1 MFGWRVIMNIL
12 CKKKKKKI
20 QTVSHEPWYEVLS
33 MLAIRLYLIAGLKIL
48 PEV

>member
-1 MFGWRVIMNIL
+1 MKGNECTL
-12 CKKKKKKI
+12 QKKKRKKKKI